1 MSAFEEYQE
10 LIAGGAVAAGGLF
23 LLALFFFFGH
33 MGNAVD
39 AVKTGVTPPPQIQQV
54 FQPTRQAHF
63 APAILNDQ
71 QSSGRVFLTEASV
84 TSKFGRPRQY

>member
-1 MSAFEEYQE
+1 MSGFEEYQE

-39 AVKTGVTPPPQIQQV
+39 AVKAGVTPAAPIQQI
-54 FQPTRQAHF
+54 FQPARQAHV
-63 APAILNDQ
+63 APAILNDN
-71 QSSGRVFLTEASV
+71 QSTGRLFITEASV